1 MTVLASILSAI
12 KSLAS
17 LGDLLQSLVLEVKNL
32 TLVME
37 QKQIETF
44 KKEVNETLEQIKMA
58 QDDGAR
64 KRLIVELS
72 KRLSK

>member
-1 MTVLASILSAI
+1 
-12 KSLAS
+12 
-17 LGDLLQSLVLEVKNL
+17 
-32 TLVME
+32 ME